1 MIPTFVFI
9 FGALGLTYFIKKMI
23 ENHFEKKVK
32 KVVLPKYIRKE
43 VTEFDTFKNTYNQ
56 KNIYEVPGCGTFN
69 SKPEAFLGAKGCA
82 LKNVRD
88 KQ

>member
-43 VTEFDTFKNTYNQ
+43 VTEFDTSNNSYNQ
-56 KNIYEVPGCGTFN
+56 KTIFEVPGCGTFN
-69 SKPEAFLGAKGCA
+69 SRNEAFLGAKKCA
-82 LKNVRD
+82 LNSKNSA
-88 KQ
+88 